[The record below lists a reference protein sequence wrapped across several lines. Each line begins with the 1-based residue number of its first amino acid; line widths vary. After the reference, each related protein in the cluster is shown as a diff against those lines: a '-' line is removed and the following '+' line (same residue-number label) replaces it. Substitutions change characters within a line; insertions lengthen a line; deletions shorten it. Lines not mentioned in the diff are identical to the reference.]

1 MRDNQLQRLYEG
13 IYIGVRNILR
23 AVSRLYQMSD
33 ILTMAKNLASRYPWV
48 TKPFIVSAPMRIMS
62 GPALAVAVSGAGGLG
77 FIGTGA
83 KTQDS
88 MADLREASISVRKS
102 QVFSTLSSDDSV
114 LPIGVGFQLWSDDV
128 EIAADAIKEL
138 RPCAAWLFA
147 PRNGQKDL
155 DNWSLKIRIAS
166 PQTQI
171 WIQIGT
177 LAEAKQLLRSSELP
191 DVIVVQGSESGGH
204 GRAKDGLGLIS
215 LFPEVADLAQG
226 SQIPLFA
233 AGGIADGRG
242 AAAALCL
249 GASGIVMGTRF
260 LAASETRISRGYQ
273 NEVVRADDGAVNTT
287 RTLLYNHLRGTFGW
301 PEEYMPRTIINKSY
315 IEQQAG
321 TSFEDLKKLH
331 DEAQK
336 VGGNGWGPG
345 GRLATYAGA
354 SVGLV
359 HGVKDAAA
367 IIQEVQ
373 EATQRIIGGVSQ
385 NV

>member
-1 MRDNQLQRLYEG
+1 
-13 IYIGVRNILR
+13 
-23 AVSRLYQMSD
+23 
-33 ILTMAKNLASRYPWV
+33 
-48 TKPFIVSAPMRIMS
+48 MS
-62 GPALAVAVSGAGGLG
+62 GPALAVAVSSAGGLG
-77 FIGTGA
+77 FIGPGA
-83 KTQDS
+83 KTQDCI
-88 MADLREASISVRKS
+88 ADLRKAASMVQKS
-102 QVFSTLSSDDSV
+102 TFFSTYLTSDNQV

-128 EIAADAIKEL
+128 EIVADGLKEL
-138 RPCAAWLFA
+138 NPCAVWLYA

-155 DNWSLKIRIAS
+155 DNWSLKIRTAS
-166 PQTQI
+166 PETQI

-177 LAEAKQLLRSSELP
+177 LAEAKELLRSSQPP

-215 LFPEVADLAQG
+215 LLPEVADVAKRSG
-226 SQIPLFA
+226 IPLFA

-260 LAASETRISRGYQ
+260 LAARETRISRGYQ
-273 NEVVRADDGAVNTT
+273 NEVIRADNGAVNTI

-315 IEQQAG
+315 VEHQAG
-321 TSFEDLKKLH
+321 ASFEDLKKLH

-336 VGGNGWGPG
+336 AGDSGWGPE

-359 HGVKDAAA
+359 REVKDAGA
-367 IIQEVQ
+367 IVQEVQ
-373 EATQRIIGGVSQ
+373 EATRSIMGEVIQ
-385 NV
+385 NNV

>member
-1 MRDNQLQRLYEG
+1 MR
-13 IYIGVRNILR
+13 V
-23 AVSRLYQMSD
+23 
-33 ILTMAKNLASRYPWV
+33 
-48 TKPFIVSAPMRIMS
+48 MS

-77 FIGTGA
+77 FIGPGA

-88 MADLREASISVRKS
+88 VVDLREASSIIRKS
-102 QVFSTLSSDDSV
+102 KSFSTILSSVDPV

-128 EIAADAIKEL
+128 EIAADAVKQIK
-138 RPCAAWLFA
+138 PCAAWLYA
-147 PRNGQKDL
+147 PRHGQKDL
-155 DNWSLKIRIAS
+155 DDWSLKIRTAS
-166 PQTQI
+166 PRTQI

-177 LAEAKQLLRSSELP
+177 LAEAKELLRSSQLP

-215 LFPEVADLAQG
+215 LLPEVADMAER
-226 SQIPLFA
+226 SRIPLFA

-301 PEEYMPRTIINKSY
+301 PEEYMPRTIINKSHV
-315 IEQQAG
+315 EQQAG
-321 TSFEDLKKLH
+321 ASFEDLKKLH

-336 VGGNGWGPG
+336 AGDSGWGPE

-359 HGVKDAAA
+359 REVKDAGA
-367 IIQEVQ
+367 IVREVQ
-373 EATQRIIGGVSQ
+373 EATQRIIGGLNQ
-385 NV
+385 DA